1 MALLGIDIG
10 TSSAKAV
17 IASERG
23 EILAEASEEYGVSM
37 PHPGWTE
44 QDPETWWHGAVGAS
58 ARAISVAGLDPRVI
72 RAIGLS
78 GQMHG
83 SVLLDRKTMA
93 TRGEGSTGSGS
104 LRPAILWNDQRTAAQ
119 CVEIERLAGGRR
131 ELVELVGN
139 AALPGFTLPK
149 LLWIREH
156 EPEVWARVAMVLL
169 PKDFVGFRLTG
180 VCATDVGD
188 ASGTLLLN
196 PETRA
201 WSDRA
206 LGLFGI
212 DRSILPPAFESGA
225 IVGEVTHWAA
235 AQLGVAPGTPV
246 VAGSGDNQA
255 GAIGA
260 GIVRPGQVLATLGT
274 SGVIYA
280 HADRARR
287 DLTASDGSDGTPPGR
302 LHTMCAADGDAT
314 RKGAWSLTGC
324 TLAAAGALTWARDV
338 LAPGV
343 GFEELL
349 REAEGVARGSGGLLF
364 LPSITGERCPHPDPL
379 ARGAW
384 VGLTARH
391 TRAHLIRAVVEGV
404 TYTMA
409 EILDI
414 VRSAGVEVESVRLA
428 GGGARSRFW
437 RQLQADCYGV
447 TVATTNTEQGPA
459 FGAAL
464 LAGVGTGVWRTV
476 PEATD
481 ACVHETERID
491 PDARGVQKNSP
502 AREAFAGLH
511 AGIRDRFPML
521 ASIDRDSAP

>member
-10 TSSAKAV
+10 TSGAKAV
-17 IASERG
+17 IASEQG
-23 EILAEASEEYGVSM
+23 EILAEASSEYAVSM
-37 PHPGWTE
+37 PRTGWTE
-44 QDPETWWHGAVGAS
+44 QDPEIWWRGAS
-58 ARAISVAGLDPRVI
+58 VAASRALAHVGGHEIK
-72 RAIGLS
+72 AIGLS

-83 SVLLDRKTMA
+83 AVLLDESTVNA
-93 TRGEGSTGSGS
+93 RGERGAA

-119 CVEIERLAGGRR
+119 CTEIERLAGGRR
-131 ELVELVGN
+131 GLVELVGN

-149 LLWIREH
+149 LMWVRDT
-156 EPEVWARVAMVLL
+156 EPATWSRVAIVML
-169 PKDFVGFRLTG
+169 PKDYVGFRLTS

-188 ASGTLLLN
+188 ASGTLLLD
-196 PETRA
+196 PDRRA
-201 WSDRA
+201 WSEHA
-206 LGLFGI
+206 LKLFEI
-212 DRSILPPAFESGA
+212 DRGILPPVFESGTV
-225 IVGEVTHWAA
+225 IGEVSAWAA
-235 AQLGVAPGTPV
+235 SKIGVRAGTPV

-260 GIVRPGQVLATLGT
+260 GIVRSGQVLATLGT

-280 HADRARR
+280 HADRPRR
-287 DLTASDGSDGTPPGR
+287 DLTASDGSDGAPPGR
-302 LHTMCAADGDAT
+302 LHTMCAADGDAA
-314 RKGAWSLTGC
+314 RIGAWSLTGC
-324 TLAAAGALTWARDV
+324 TLAAAGALTWARDL

-343 GFEELL
+343 AFEDVL
-349 REAEGVARGSGGLLF
+349 REAESAPRGSGGLLF

-391 TRAHLIRAVVEGV
+391 TRAHLIRAVIEGV
-404 TYTMA
+404 TFTMA

-414 VRSAGVEVESVRLA
+414 VRTAGVEVRSIRLG
-428 GGGARSRFW
+428 GGGAKSRFW

-464 LAGVGTGVWRTV
+464 LAGVGAGVWRSAA
-476 PEATD
+476 EATE
-481 ACVHETERID
+481 ACVQEVERIEPD
-491 PDARGVQKNSP
+491 PIGVKENSP

-521 ASIDRDSAP
+521 AAIDRD

>member
-1 MALLGIDIG
+1 MGLLGIDIG
-10 TSSAKAV
+10 TSGAKAV
-17 IASERG
+17 VSSFEG
-23 EILAEASEEYGVSM
+23 EILAEATEPFGISM
-37 PHPGWTE
+37 PRAGWTE
-44 QDPETWWHGAVGAS
+44 QDPEMWWRGAAAAAARAVADAGRGAS
-58 ARAISVAGLDPRVI
+58 AI

-83 SVLLDRKTMA
+83 SVLLDEA
-93 TRGEGSTGSGS
+93 TVRARGERDGA
-104 LRPAILWNDQRTAAQ
+104 LRPAILWNDQRTAGQ

-131 ELVELVGN
+131 GLVEMVGN

-149 LLWIREH
+149 LMWVREV
-156 EPEVWARVAMVLL
+156 EPEVWSRVAMVML
-169 PKDFVGFRLTG
+169 PKDYVGFRLTG
-180 VCATDVGD
+180 ECATDVGD
-188 ASGTLLLN
+188 ASGTLLLD
-196 PETRA
+196 PDRRR
-201 WSDRA
+201 WSERA

-212 DRSILPPAFESGA
+212 DRAMLPPVFESGA
-225 IVGEVTHWAA
+225 VVGGVSAWAA
-235 AQLGVAPGTPV
+235 ARIGVRAGTPV

-280 HADRARR
+280 HAERARR

-302 LHTMCAADGDAT
+302 LHTMCAADGD
-314 RKGAWSLTGC
+314 GAHAGGWSLTGC
-324 TLAAAGALTWARDV
+324 TLAAAGALSWARDV

-343 GFEELL
+343 GFEEVL
-349 REAEGVARGSGGLLF
+349 REASSVPRGSGGLLF

-391 TRAHLIRAVVEGV
+391 TRAHLLRAVIEGV

-409 EILDI
+409 EILGI
-414 VRSAGVEVESVRLA
+414 VRDAGVEVRSVRLG
-428 GGGARSRFW
+428 GGGAKSRFW

-447 TVATTNTEQGPA
+447 PVATTNTEQGPA

-464 LAGVGTGVWRTV
+464 LAGVGAGVWRSAA
-476 PEATD
+476 EATG
-481 ACVHETERID
+481 ACVREVERIEPD
-491 PDARGVQKNSP
+491 PRGVKENSP

-521 ASIDRDSAP
+521 AAIDRGSA

>member
-1 MALLGIDIG
+1 MALLGIDVG
-10 TSSAKAV
+10 TSGTKAIV
-17 IASERG
+17 ASERG
-23 EILAEASEEYGVSM
+23 DILADASEEHGISM
-37 PHPGWTE
+37 PHAGWTE
-44 QDPETWWHGAVGAS
+44 QDPETWWQGAIRAG
-58 ARAISVAGLDPRVI
+58 ARAIAAAGLRPGGV

-83 SVLLDRKTMA
+83 SVLLDHA
-93 TRGEGSTGSGS
+93 AVAARGQRAGVI
-104 LRPAILWNDQRTAAQ
+104 RPAILWNDQRTAAQ
-119 CVEIERLAGGRR
+119 CAEIERLAGGRR
-131 ELVELVGN
+131 GLVELVGN

-149 LLWIREH
+149 LLWVREH
-156 EPEVWARVAMVLL
+156 EPDAWSRVAMVML
-169 PKDFVGFRLTG
+169 PKDYVGFRLTG

-188 ASGTLLLN
+188 ASGTLLLD
-196 PETRA
+196 PDRRT

-206 LGLFGI
+206 LGLYGI
-212 DRSILPPAFESGA
+212 DPSILPPAFESGA
-225 IVGEVTHWAA
+225 IVGQVTNWAA
-235 AQLGVAPGTPV
+235 AQIGVAPGTPV

-260 GIVRPGQVLATLGT
+260 GVVRPGQVLATLGT

-280 HADRARR
+280 HADRPRR
-287 DLTASDGSDGTPPGR
+287 DLTASDGSDGLPPGR
-302 LHTMCAADGDAT
+302 LHTMCAADGDRT
-314 RKGAWSLTGC
+314 RAGSWSLTGC
-324 TLAAAGALTWARDV
+324 TLSAAGALKWARDL

-343 GFEELL
+343 PYDDIL
-349 REAEGVARGSGGLLF
+349 REAQSVPAGSGGLLF

-391 TRAHLIRAVVEGV
+391 TRAHLLRAVIEGV

-414 VRSAGVEVESVRLA
+414 VRGAGVEVRTVRLG

-437 RQLQADCYGV
+437 RQLQADCYGAP
-447 TVATTNTEQGPA
+447 VATTNTEQGPA

-464 LAGVGTGVWRTV
+464 LAGVGAGVWKSAL
-476 PEATD
+476 EATD
-481 ACVHETERID
+481 ACVHETERIE
-491 PDARGVQKNSP
+491 PEARGVKENSP

-521 ASIDRDSAP
+521 AAIDRETAP